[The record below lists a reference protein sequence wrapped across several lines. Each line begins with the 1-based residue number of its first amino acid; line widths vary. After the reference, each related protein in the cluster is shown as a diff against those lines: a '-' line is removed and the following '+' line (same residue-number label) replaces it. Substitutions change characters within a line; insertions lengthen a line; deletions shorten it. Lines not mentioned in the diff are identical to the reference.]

1 MFLPFSATMGI
12 MFTMKALIVVIMG
25 GVGNLMGALVAGLL
39 LGFAE
44 TIVASIEPALI
55 LAVNYGLF
63 CWFCLCAPRAC
74 LGASGDEHERKI
86 CMGGSH
92 RRRRGPGHASVRHRG
107 DYSLGLYLNMLM
119 YSVLAT
125 AWALFSG
132 PTRYVSLASVAF
144 FGMGAYAAAVLGEVV
159 SWPVVLLAATGIG
172 IVMSLLVGLATL
184 RLSGVYFVIFSFG
197 LAELVK
203 QLVSWYEVKFS
214 KVLGRYVTADVTT
227 QDIYWQLLAL
237 LAFILLIRVL
247 ISRSRLGL
255 ALRVIGEDET
265 VARHV
270 GINTTT
276 AKVLLFMLSA
286 SFMTLAGAI
295 MAPRWTYLDPSIAF
309 SATVSFQTL
318 IMALL
323 GGASALFGPI
333 LGAVPLVLLF
343 EYLSGNFPNHYP
355 ILLGLIFILIVY
367 LLPNGLVGAVAQL
380 RRRA

>member
-1 MFLPFSATMGI
+1 MS
-12 MFTMKALIVVIMG
+12 KR
-25 GVGNLMGALVAGLL
+25 NLLGWAASVAALVALALL
-39 LGFAE
+39 PHW
-44 TIVASIEPALI
+44 IE
-55 LAVNYGLF
+55 
-63 CWFCLCAPRAC
+63 
-74 LGASGDEHERKI
+74 S
-86 CMGGSH
+86 
-92 RRRRGPGHASVRHRG
+92 
-107 DYSLGLYLNMLM
+107 DYSLGLFLNMLM

-132 PTRYVSLASVAF
+132 PTRYVSLATVAF
-144 FGMGAYAAAVLGEVV
+144 FGMGAYAAAVLGEIT
-159 SWPVVLLAATGIG
+159 SWPVVLLAALGIG
-172 IVMSLLVGLATL
+172 MVMSLLVGLATL

-203 QLVSWYEVKFS
+203 QLVSWYEVKFT
-214 KVLGRYVTADVTT
+214 KVLGRYVTADITT

-237 LAFILLIRVL
+237 LAAILLIRVL

-265 VARHV
+265 VAKHV
-270 GINTTT
+270 GIDTTST
-276 AKVLLFMLSA
+276 KVLLFMMSA

-295 MAPRWTYLDPSIAF
+295 VAPRWTYLDPSIAF

-333 LGAVPLVLLF
+333 IGAVPLVLLF

-355 ILLGLIFILIVY
+355 ILLGLVFILIVY
-367 LLPNGLVGAVAQL
+367 LLPNGLVGVLSQF
-380 RRRA
+380 RRRP